1 MAITRQDLEAD
12 RLRTT
17 LCSTPVASSLLPEAE
32 VERSLCHTLAS
43 RPDTPGLD
51 GDVWVFGY
59 GSLIWNPMVVHT
71 ESRLATVHGYHRG
84 FYLYSKINRGT
95 WDNPGLVL
103 GLDRGG
109 CCTGMV
115 FRIPRHVV
123 EQEFRVL
130 WRREMMTGAYHP
142 RWLRVKLAASAGMDS
157 ETSDLPEQRALAFV
171 MNRTHTGYAGR
182 LPDARVV
189 DCLRHACGLY
199 GPAREYL
206 HQTLLGL
213 ATHGVDDPY
222 LGRLWR
228 QLQESDA
235 AEAGGAA
242 CAVATPKPVS
252 ATATTRPEDAVAA
265 TIHPHE
271 TV

>member
-1 MAITRQDLEAD
+1 MAITRQDLEAN

-17 LCSTPVASSLLPEAE
+17 LCSSPVASSLLPEAD
-32 VERSLCHTLAS
+32 VERSLCEALAC
-43 RPDTPGLD
+43 RPDAADLD

-115 FRIPRHVV
+115 FRIPSHVV

-142 RWLRVKLAASAGMDS
+142 RWLRVKLDRDNDA
-157 ETSDLPEQRALAFV
+157 PEQRALAFV
-171 MNRTHTGYAGR
+171 MNRDHASYAGR

-206 HQTLLGL
+206 QQTLLGL

-228 QLQESDA
+228 QLQAGDA
-235 AEAGGAA
+235 AEASAES
-242 CAVATPKPVS
+242 CAIASPVGTS
-252 ATATTRPEDAVAA
+252 ATVATRPEDAVAA
-265 TIHPHE
+265 VTHPHE